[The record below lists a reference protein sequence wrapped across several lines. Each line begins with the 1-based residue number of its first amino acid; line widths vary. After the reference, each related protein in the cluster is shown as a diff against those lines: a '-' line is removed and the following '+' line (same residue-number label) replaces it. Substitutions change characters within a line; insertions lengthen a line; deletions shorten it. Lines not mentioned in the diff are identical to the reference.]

1 MEEKD
6 TTQVVEGETS
16 QTEEGKAQP
25 TVEELQAEIDRKEEV
40 IRQTKK
46 ELSEARKRGGSK
58 ADIDAL
64 KQEVADTKRWIAKGM
79 DELAIRLSGEEATQP
94 VRKSFTQQLE
104 EEESNRPKPQI
115 DPAAQ
120 RFFDYLAEEDL
131 DFDSDLVQDAI
142 KETKTP
148 QEAIKAV
155 KNKVKT
161 MSKAEIEKLAE
172 QKASEKIT
180 FAVEEALKKAG
191 LTATGV
197 NAPSGSGRSFT
208 AQQIANMSMEEFREN
223 KEAILEAQRQGRIK

>member
-1 MEEKD
+1 MED
-6 TTQVVEGETS
+6 VEQAVQETPEVAS
-16 QTEEGKAQP
+16 QPENQP
-25 TVEELQAEIDRKEEV
+25 NISELQKELDRKESV
-40 IRQTKK
+40 ILQLKK
-46 ELSEARKRGGSK
+46 DIKDFQKRGGSK

-64 KQEVADTKRWIAKGM
+64 REEIAGTRKWIAKGM

-155 KNKVKT
+155 KNKVKS

-180 FAVEEALKKAG
+180 LAVEEALKKAG
-191 LTATGV
+191 LTASGV
-197 NAPSGSGRSFT
+197 NAPNAAASSFEKLEQDY
-208 AQQIANMSMEEFREN
+208 AEGKVSYADYAKAR
-223 KEAILEAQRQGRIK
+223 KEQGY